1 MEEAASTCM
10 CTFSHLYIHLYVD
23 LYMYMYMYI
32 QVYVDSVQL
41 VDCLTTRTQT
51 CTCTSHV
58 VYRAVGVIGCSVVLY
73 AYYNLGT
80 HAQRGLR
87 SVILSVRVPCFLPL
101 RTTRRPKID
110 IPTGL
115 GLILKMTFSTA
126 FTSYVMKTKRT
137 SQYANEHGL
146 PRPDSARFEHG
157 GGSRRS

>member
-41 VDCLTTRTQT
+41 VDCLPTHTQ
-51 CTCTSHV
+51 TCTSHV

-87 SVILSVRVPCFLPL
+87 SVILSVRPFVCTMFSA
-101 RTTRRPKID
+101 TTHNKAAKNRY
-110 IPTGL
+110 TNG
-115 GLILKMTFSTA
+115 FSATLA
-126 FTSYVMKTKRT
+126 
-137 SQYANEHGL
+137 
-146 PRPDSARFEHG
+146 
-157 GGSRRS
+157 